1 MFIHVCTLYM
11 PYSYK
16 PTPLLLP
23 TENGASIKKIN
34 LKCNLKSNFK
44 FQLLTK
50 KVIRLLF
57 NHIKKN

>member
-1 MFIHVCTLYM
+1 M